1 MEDEKRERLPHFPK
15 SLGMSLYKGLARGE
29 VFAKDF
35 PKTSPRPP
43 PLELVLQSGLASPAI
58 GGLGLNKNLK
68 NRILQVPLKNW
79 GKC

>member
-1 MEDEKRERLPHFPK
+1 MEDEKWERLPHFPK
-15 SLGMSLYKGLARGE
+15 SLGMPLYKGLARGE

-43 PLELVLQSGLASPAI
+43 PWNWSCRVVWVHQQSLC
-58 GGLGLNKNLK
+58 LGLNKNLK